1 MPLRLETPQS
11 AVQTLAAAPQL
22 TAAPKLTAAPQLTAA
37 HQLTAAPQLTLL
49 AAATAAAAAAAA
61 AVAAAVTK
69 TTTMTTARP
78 YLKREGAVQV
88 LSRRRFERVV
98 YQCNG
103 PEAFAAVWDCARS
116 GAARGAWGCVY
127 AAVFG
132 SRRVPQQ
139 AAAASKVLNS

>member
-49 AAATAAAAAAAA
+49 AAAAAAA
-61 AVAAAVTK
+61 AAAVTK

-116 GAARGAWGCVY
+116 GAARRAWGCVY